1 MGGNGAPL
9 KRIPIMA
16 KVLGIDLG
24 TTNSCM
30 AVMEGGEPLVLEN
43 SEGKRTTPS
52 VVAFA
57 KNGERLV
64 GEAAKRQA
72 VTNPRNT
79 VYSVKRFI
87 GRKFDEVQ
95 EELKRVPYK
104 VVRASNGDAHIE
116 VEVEGKPKAFSPPEI
131 SAMILA
137 KLKADAEVRLGE
149 TITQAVIT
157 VPAYFNDTQRQ
168 ATKDAGKI
176 AGLEV
181 LRIINEPT
189 AASLAYGLDKKKDEK
204 IAVYDLGGGTFDI
217 SVLEIGDGVFE
228 VKATNGDTHLGGDDW
243 DNAIIDWILAEF
255 QKDQGIDLRK
265 QADALQRIKEEAEK
279 AKIAL
284 SSSQQYEINLP
295 FITADATGPK
305 HISLKLSRAKM
316 EQLCDSLF
324 ERTITPTKSC
334 LRDAGI
340 SADKIDELVL
350 VGGMTRMPRVVETAR
365 SLVSKPPHQGVNP
378 DEVVAIGAGIQG
390 GVLKGEVKGVLL
402 LDVTPLSLGIETLG
416 GVFTKLIDR
425 NTTIP
430 SRKSEIFSTASDNQP
445 GVEIHVLQGERQFS
459 RDNKSLGKFQLA
471 DIPPAARGVPQIE
484 VTFDIDANGILN
496 VSAKDLGTGKS
507 QNIVITASSG
517 LSKDEVE
524 KMRRD
529 AESHAEEDKAR
540 REEVELRNEADNAVY
555 RSEKFVKDN
564 GDKLGAAKAEV
575 DSAVASVKDALKGSD
590 SAAIRSSLDKLNA
603 ALQTA
608 SAGMYQK
615 EPGAAGPEQAS
626 GGSDAGGKTG
636 QSKPGDQGPI
646 IDAEVVDEKKK
657 A

>member
-1 MGGNGAPL
+1 
-9 KRIPIMA
+9 MA

-30 AVMEGGEPLVLEN
+30 SVMEGGEPLVLEN

-72 VTNPRNT
+72 VTNSRNT
-79 VYSVKRFI
+79 IYSVKRFM

-104 VVRASNGDAHIE
+104 VVRAANGDAHIE
-116 VEVEGKPKAFSPPEI
+116 VEVEGKPKAFSPQEI

-137 KLKADAEVRLGE
+137 KLKSDAETRLGE
-149 TITQAVIT
+149 SVTQAVIT
-157 VPAYFNDTQRQ
+157 VPAYFNDSQRQ

-228 VKATNGDTHLGGDDW
+228 VKATNCDTHLGGDDW
-243 DNAIIDWILAEF
+243 DNALIDWILEEF
-255 QKDQGIDLRK
+255 KKDQGIDLRK
-265 QADALQRIKEEAEK
+265 QPDALQRIKEEAEK

-284 SSSQQYEINLP
+284 SSSQSYDINLP
-295 FITADATGPK
+295 FITADASGPK
-305 HISLKLSRAKM
+305 HIQKTLSRAKM

-324 ERTITPTKSC
+324 ERTITPVRAC
-334 LRDAGI
+334 LKDAGL

-350 VGGMTRMPRVVETAR
+350 VGGMTRMPRVVETAKT
-365 SLVSKPPHQGVNP
+365 LVSKPPHQGVNP
-378 DEVVAIGAGIQG
+378 DEVVAIGAAIQG
-390 GVLKGEVKGVLL
+390 GVLKGEVKDVLL

-416 GVFTKLIDR
+416 GVSTKLIER

-430 SRKSEIFSTASDNQP
+430 TRKSEIFSTASDSQP

-459 RDNKSLGKFQLA
+459 RDNKSLGKFQLS
-471 DIPPAARGVPQIE
+471 DLPPAPRGVPQIE

-496 VSAKDLGTGKS
+496 VSAKDLGTGKE
-507 QNIVITASSG
+507 QKIVITASGG

-524 KMRRD
+524 KMRKD
-529 AESHAEEDKAR
+529 AEAHADEDKAR
-540 REEVELRNEADNAVY
+540 REEVETRNEADNTVY
-555 RSEKFVKDN
+555 RTEKFVKEN
-564 GDKLGAAKAEV
+564 GDKIGADKAKLEA
-575 DSAVASVKDALKGSD
+575 AVAATKDALKGSD
-590 SAAIRSSLDKLNA
+590 VAAIRSSLEQINA
-603 ALQTA
+603 VMQTA
-608 SAGMYQK
+608 SAELYKNAQAQAKPDGAQAGPG
-615 EPGAAGPEQAS
+615 PGAETADAKGSKS
-626 GGSDAGGKTG
+626 GDK
-636 QSKPGDQGPI
+636 KGDGPI
-646 IDAEVVDEKKK
+646 IDAEVVDEKKS
-657 A
+657 